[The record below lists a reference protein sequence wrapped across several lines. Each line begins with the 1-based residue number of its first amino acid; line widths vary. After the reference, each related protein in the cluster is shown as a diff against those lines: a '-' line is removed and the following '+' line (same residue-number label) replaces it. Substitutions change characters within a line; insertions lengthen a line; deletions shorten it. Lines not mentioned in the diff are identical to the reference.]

1 MKLISRRD
9 QLRVLGVASVG
20 VLAGCLPTGA
30 ADDSGPAQ
38 TRAQTTKPGATQVA
52 AASQPDCVIS
62 PRQTAGPFYFD
73 AGLVRRDITEGRPGT
88 PLVVAFRLVHADS
101 CQPIRDAVVDIWH
114 ADAVGQ
120 YSGYRGQGDDG
131 SDTSGET
138 FLRGIQVTDAEG
150 LAEFETIY
158 PGAYSGRTAHIHF
171 KAYTDER
178 SFITSQLYF
187 PDETTDAV
195 FTAEPYAARGARRTT
210 NANDGIFR
218 ADLLAQVTPDAGG
231 YVASLTVGVGT

>member
-1 MKLISRRD
+1 MSRRD

-38 TRAQTTKPGATQVA
+38 PHTPAAEARSLPSVA
-52 AASQPDCVIS
+52 PSQPDCVIS

-73 AGLVRRDITEGRPGT
+73 AELVRRDITEGRPGT

-120 YSGYRGQGDDG
+120 YSGYRGQGVDG

-150 LAEFETIY
+150 LAEFDTIY
-158 PGAYSGRTAHIHF
+158 PGSYSGRTVHIHF

-187 PDETTDAV
+187 PDEATDAV
-195 FTAEPYAARGARRTT
+195 FAAEPYASRGPRRTT
-210 NANDGIFR
+210 NANDGIFS
-218 ADLLAQVTPDAGG
+218 ADLLAQVTSDADG

>member
-1 MKLISRRD
+1 M
-9 QLRVLGVASVG
+9 
-20 VLAGCLPTGA
+20 
-30 ADDSGPAQ
+30 
-38 TRAQTTKPGATQVA
+38 
-52 AASQPDCVIS
+52 IS

-73 AGLVRRDITEGRPGT
+73 TGLVRRDISEGRPGA

-101 CQPIRDAVVDIWH
+101 CRPIPDAVVDIWH

-150 LAEFETIY
+150 LAEFDTIY
-158 PGAYSGRTAHIHF
+158 PGSYSGRTVHIHF

-178 SFITSQLYF
+178 SFITSQMYF
-187 PDETTDAV
+187 PDEATDAV
-195 FTAEPYAARGARRTT
+195 FTAEPYASRGPQAYDERERWDFQRR
-210 NANDGIFR
+210 
-218 ADLLAQVTPDAGG
+218 LAGAG
-231 YVASLTVGVGT
+231 YVRCRRPHGFADRGGRNVGLPT